1 MASGAQQA
9 DDVAA
14 GIGEHGHPPHPGQR
28 LRLQRS
34 LATEPFGPGERGVDV
49 VDLEVDDEPGVRAV
63 RTGLAD
69 AARRRAAVSAHQRV
83 GIVDGV
89 HRPAE
94 QPPLGIGMLTRPW
107 PARRMP
113 PGDRYQAIRSAP
125 GRSRPGAS
133 AASRTLT
140 FSSFAASPASVTA
153 SRNRRRPSSAHTARH
168 GSPATR
174 GGYTVIPPPTSTTT
188 RSEPRTDSRVSP
200 LTRADPRAFP
210 LPEARREARSRAGC
224 VVFVLILGFAGATGA
239 MAFPLFLQ
247 FAQVRGLADAPKSG
261 GQGRGRTAD
270 LPLFRRTLIPTELPD
285 RAWAVAVPWPERS
298 RRDLN
303 PRPPP

>member
-125 GRSRPGAS
+125 GRPRPGAS

-174 GGYTVIPPPTSTTT
+174 GGYTVIPPPTSITT
-188 RSEPRTDSRVSP
+188 RSEPRTE
-200 LTRADPRAFP
+200 PRPFP
-210 LPEARREARSRAGC
+210 LPGARREAPLRAGC
-224 VVFVLILGFAGATGA
+224 VVLVLILGLAGATGT
-239 MAFPLFLQ
+239 MAFPLFLR

-261 GQGRGRTAD
+261 GQGRGRNAD
-270 LPLFRRTLIPTELPD
+270 LPLFRRFVPAGTLILGSPVSSAHLRFRRSVILWPILPVSAYI
-285 RAWAVAVPWPERS
+285 R
-298 RRDLN
+298 L
-303 PRPPP
+303 RPH